1 MIISYQNKRFSFT
14 EFDDDGNEHSYI
26 WSITDF
32 YTDFPFLP
40 QLDMTEIN
48 SISFEDERPLYL
60 IVYREGLNR
69 PAVHVKNPND
79 NQFLQAINDNK
90 ETIRT
95 RAYELINARTEVEP
109 GRDIVQEFDEYKTK
123 PQLTISSLEAEIV
136 KLKND
141 LITVKSDVSALK
153 IIKEAPIK

>member
-1 MIISYQNKRFSFT
+1 MILSYQNKRFCFT

-69 PAVHVKNPND
+69 PAVHVNNPSEHL
-79 NQFLQAINDNK
+79 FFRAIAENK
-90 ETIRT
+90 ETIKNRV
-95 RAYELINARTEVEP
+95 YELLTPQEP
-109 GRDIVQEFDEYKTK
+109 EEPPRDIVKEFDEYKEQT
-123 PQLTISSLEAEIV
+123 QAIIDSLNAEIT
-136 KLKND
+136 KLQGE
-141 LITVKSDVSALK
+141 LSIVKSSVSALK
-153 IIKEAPIK
+153 TAKG

>member
-48 SISFEDERPLYL
+48 SINFEDERPLYL

-69 PAVHVKNPND
+69 PAIHVKDPSEHL
-79 NQFLQAINDNK
+79 FFRAIAENK
-90 ETIRT
+90 ETIKNRT
-95 RAYELINARTEVEP
+95 YELLTPQEP
-109 GRDIVQEFDEYKTK
+109 EEPPRDIVKEFDEYKEQT
-123 PQLTISSLEAEIV
+123 QAIIDSLNAEV
-136 KLKND
+136 TKLKN
-141 LITVKSDVSALK
+141 DVSALK
-153 IIKEAPIK
+153 TAKG

>member
-1 MIISYQNKRFSFT
+1 MILSYQNKRFCFT

-69 PAVHVKNPND
+69 PAIHVKDPKD
-79 NQFLQAINDNK
+79 NQFMKAIADNK
-90 ETIRT
+90 GLIKA
-95 RAYELINARTEVEP
+95 RAYELITHQDENQEP
-109 GRDIVQEFDEYKTK
+109 ERDIVAEFDAMKAEFTK
-123 PQLTISSLEAEIV
+123 L
-136 KLKND
+136 
-141 LITVKSDVSALK
+141 KSDVEILKATKESAK
-153 IIKEAPIK
+153 